1 MATLTFAIF
10 GRGPKGKSLAIT
22 DSIEL
27 PKLEDINDGPKFNDK
42 KFQDVVLDDNA
53 SIEDQLKALEDM
65 QDSQL
70 GAKKAFNAI
79 GGGGLSKQDQVRA
92 LGIKYVLENYG
103 DEIALDDRADRFL
116 IKENEIELTEDNQGN
131 FVFELATVFG

>member
-22 DSIEL
+22 DSIDL
-27 PKLEDINDGPKFNDK
+27 PQLEDINEGPKFNADK
-42 KFQDVVLDDNA
+42 LKSIVVDDNK
-53 SIEDQLKALEDM
+53 SIEDQLKELEDM

-70 GAKKAFNAI
+70 GAKKAFNAV
-79 GGGGLSKQDQVRA
+79 GKGGLSKQDQVRA
-92 LGIKYVLENYG
+92 LGIKYIVENYG
-103 DEIALDDRADRFL
+103 GEVSLEDRSDRFL
-116 IKENEIELTEDNQGN
+116 IKENEIELTEDNEGN